1 MYNIARRFLCLPKT
15 HGHHKH
21 FRHTEHAAC
30 VWRSHYDLKIECSVE
45 RDHKTVKSFTNVSDD
60 KYESI
65 FLLIKMLNTS
75 MKVEGDLDAI

>member
-1 MYNIARRFLCLPKT
+1 MTKLMTRL
-15 HGHHKH
+15 
-21 FRHTEHAAC
+21 
-30 VWRSHYDLKIECSVE
+30 WRSHHDLNIECSVE